1 MAILNIIK
9 LTDEDHQ
16 ILRTPARPIDT
27 ITPRIITLL
36 EDMAETMNHANGV
49 GLAAPQVGVMRRA
62 IVALEIREDED
73 KLHELINP
81 QIIKSSGKD
90 IDSEGCLSIPHKR
103 GDVERPT
110 KIVVRALD
118 RHGNEFE
125 LVARDFFARVLC
137 HEIDHLNGILTDDH
151 TMLYIED

>member
-1 MAILNIIK
+1 MAKLNIIK
-9 LTDEDHQ
+9 ITDQEHE

-62 IVALEIREDED
+62 IVALDLEDEG
-73 KLHELINP
+73 KLYELINP
-81 QIIKSSGKD
+81 KIIKSSGKETD
-90 IDSEGCLSIPHKR
+90 NEGCLSIPFKR

-125 LVARDFFARVLC
+125 FVARDFFARVLC

-151 TMLYIED
+151 TTLYIED